1 MHPMV
6 GGTFFQCR
14 VEVQSA
20 VASRGDWVYPA
31 IPQANNT
38 YGFVN
43 MMALEGVRGAHTAVG
58 VD

>member
-1 MHPMV
+1 MV

-20 VASRGDWVYPA
+20 VASRGDYPA

-43 MMALEGVRGAHTAVG
+43 MMALEGVRGAHPAVG

>member
-1 MHPMV
+1 MV
-6 GGTFFQCR
+6 GGTFFQCL

-43 MMALEGVRGAHTAVG
+43 MMALEGVRGAHPAVG